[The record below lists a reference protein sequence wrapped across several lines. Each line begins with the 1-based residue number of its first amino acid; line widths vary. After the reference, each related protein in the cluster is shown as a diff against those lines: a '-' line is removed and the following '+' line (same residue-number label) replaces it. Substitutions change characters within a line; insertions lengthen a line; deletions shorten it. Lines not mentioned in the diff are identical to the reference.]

1 MLCVTMNDI
10 PGWEIQRVCG
20 EVFGVTVR
28 SRNAFSQIGAGFKSM
43 VGGELGGMTKN
54 VIDSRN
60 EAMTR
65 LFAEAQARGGNA
77 LVAMRFDTTELG
89 NNWSEICA
97 YGTAVVAVP
106 VTEAARQTAIQL
118 GYGQP
123 AQQQPAQGWGGQPAG
138 QHWGQPGGP
147 VPQGMPGQGVPAQGM
162 PGQGVPAQGM
172 PGHGVPAHGASAQ
185 GQDPWS
191 QPTQQWSQP
200 TEQASSHQ
208 PWSEP
213 TEQPTTEQ
221 PPTQG

>member
-106 VTEAARQTAIQL
+106 VTEAARQTAVQL
-118 GYGQP
+118 GYGVPAGAQPQGGQGWSGQPGAGQPGWNQGQPGAQQWQHGQPAPQGQPAQHGAPGPGVPAHGVSGQGYGQP
-123 AQQQPAQGWGGQPAG
+123 ADQPWT
-138 QHWGQPGGP
+138 
-147 VPQGMPGQGVPAQGM
+147 
-162 PGQGVPAQGM
+162 
-172 PGHGVPAHGASAQ
+172 
-185 GQDPWS
+185 
-191 QPTQQWSQP
+191 QPTQQWS
-200 TEQASSHQ
+200 
-208 PWSEP
+208 EP
-213 TEQPTTEQ
+213 TIEQRSTYPPTTEQ
-221 PPTQG
+221 PPQ

>member
-1 MLCVTMNDI
+1 MLCVTTNDI
-10 PGWEIQRVCG
+10 PGWEIQLVCG

-43 VGGELGGMTKN
+43 VGGELAGMTKN

-89 NNWSEICA
+89 SNWSEICA
-97 YGTAVVAVP
+97 YGTAVVAIP

-123 AQQQPAQGWGGQPAG
+123 QQPAPQQPAPQQQPTQA
-138 QHWGQPGGP
+138 WGQPGAHQPGAHQPGP
-147 VPQGMPGQGVPAQGM
+147 QQPGPQQPGPQQ
-162 PGQGVPAQGM
+162 Q
-172 PGHGVPAHGASAQ
+172 
-185 GQDPWS
+185 PWH
-191 QPTQQWSQP
+191 QPSQQWSQP
-200 TEQASSHQ
+200 TTQHSG
-208 PWSEP
+208 SEP
-213 TEQPTTEQ
+213 PA
-221 PPTQG
+221 QG

>member
-28 SRNAFSQIGAGFKSM
+28 SRNAFSQMGAGFKSL
-43 VGGELGGMTKN
+43 VGGELQGMTRN
-54 VIDSRN
+54 VLASRN

-97 YGTAVVAVP
+97 YATAVVAVP
-106 VTEAARQTAIQL
+106 VTEAAKQTALQL

-123 AQQQPAQGWGGQPAG
+123 GAGQGTGQGSGPGAPGQPGQQAGQQPAWEQPSGQPAWEQPGGQQGWG
-138 QHWGQPGGP
+138 
-147 VPQGMPGQGVPAQGM
+147 
-162 PGQGVPAQGM
+162 
-172 PGHGVPAHGASAQ
+172 
-185 GQDPWS
+185 
-191 QPTQQWSQP
+191 
-200 TEQASSHQ
+200 
-208 PWSEP
+208 
-213 TEQPTTEQ
+213 Q
-221 PPTQG
+221 PPADR

>member
-28 SRNAFSQIGAGFKSM
+28 SRNAFSQMGAGFKSL
-43 VGGELGGMTKN
+43 VGGELQGMTRN
-54 VIDSRN
+54 VLASRN

-97 YGTAVVAVP
+97 YATAVVAVP
-106 VTEAARQTAIQL
+106 VTEAAKQTALQL

-123 AQQQPAQGWGGQPAG
+123 AGTAG
-138 QHWGQPGGP
+138 QGAPGQPGGP
-147 VPQGMPGQGVPAQGM
+147 GQQPA
-162 PGQGVPAQGM
+162 GQPA
-172 PGHGVPAHGASAQ
+172 
-185 GQDPWS
+185 W
-191 QPTQQWSQP
+191 
-200 TEQASSHQ
+200 
-208 PWSEP
+208 
-213 TEQPTTEQ
+213 EQPAGQ
-221 PPTQG
+221 PAWQQPGGQPDWGQSPTDR

>member
-1 MLCVTMNDI
+1 MLCVTTNDI

-43 VGGELGGMTKN
+43 VGGELAGMTKN

-89 NNWSEICA
+89 SNWSEICA
-97 YGTAVVAVP
+97 YGTAVVAIP

-123 AQQQPAQGWGGQPAG
+123 QQPSPQQPAPQQPAPQG
-138 QHWGQPGGP
+138 WGQPGPQPGP
-147 VPQGMPGQGVPAQGM
+147 QQPAPAAAWSATAALAAADPPADPGVVPADHPVLG
-162 PGQGVPAQGM
+162 
-172 PGHGVPAHGASAQ
+172 
-185 GQDPWS
+185 W
-191 QPTQQWSQP
+191 
-200 TEQASSHQ
+200 
-208 PWSEP
+208 
-213 TEQPTTEQ
+213 
-221 PPTQG
+221 

>member
-118 GYGQP
+118 GYGVPAAAQPQTAQPQPGQGWNQGQQGWNQGQPGAQQWSQGQP
-123 AQQQPAQGWGGQPAG
+123 AQHQAPAQ
-138 QHWGQPGGP
+138 
-147 VPQGMPGQGVPAQGM
+147 
-162 PGQGVPAQGM
+162 
-172 PGHGVPAHGASAQ
+172 GVPAHGVSGQ
-185 GQDPWS
+185 GYGQPADQPWG
-191 QPTQQWSQP
+191 QPTQQWS
-200 TEQASSHQ
+200 
-208 PWSEP
+208 EP
-213 TEQPTTEQ
+213 TLEQSSAQQPTTEQ
-221 PPTQG
+221 PPQA